1 MPDSPQNGEDRSVCV
16 YHLSTDSRLTFIN
29 RGSTVWRAFGPAY
42 KEYENRS
49 ERAKT
54 LRARGHQ
61 GYITYVYE
69 LWVPAKYVK
78 KSKSSVAPYELS
90 RGARVDRAVSSDDL
104 TILRMEASLEGRRRT

>member
-1 MPDSPQNGEDRSVCV
+1 MPDSPQNGEDRSIRV

-29 RGSTVWRAFGPAY
+29 KGSTVWCAFSPAY
-42 KEYENRS
+42 KEYEDRA
-49 ERAKT
+49 ERVKT

-61 GYITYVYE
+61 GYATYIYE

-78 KSKSSVAPYELS
+78 KSKYSVAPYELS

-104 TILRMEASLEGRRRT
+104 TILRMEAALERRRT